1 MVAGLTLRGL
11 WSAAKAAAA
20 RTEFEMGFALRLRTN
35 KSCVHQNSSYP
46 AVVTFLYL
54 LLLLL
59 VDTLQAVILA
69 IGDAEARHA
78 QSQLSLATTRGTD
91 GRFVGQISCR
101 FATYTFP
108 AYSVQT
114 FLFPSAAFAKSRGYL
129 LGCKTLCAPSC

>member
-11 WSAAKAAAA
+11 WSAAKAAAV

-59 VDTLQAVILA
+59 LDTLHAVVFA
-69 IGDAEARHA
+69 IREAHA
-78 QSQLSLATTRGTD
+78 RIA
-91 GRFVGQISCR
+91 
-101 FATYTFP
+101 
-108 AYSVQT
+108 
-114 FLFPSAAFAKSRGYL
+114 
-129 LGCKTLCAPSC
+129 